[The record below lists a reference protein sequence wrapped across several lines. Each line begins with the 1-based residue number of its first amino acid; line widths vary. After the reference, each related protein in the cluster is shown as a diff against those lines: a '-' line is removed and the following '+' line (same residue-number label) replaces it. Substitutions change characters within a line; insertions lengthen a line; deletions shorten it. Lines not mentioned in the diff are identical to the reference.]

1 MSEYQYYEF
10 QAIDRPL
17 TAKEMEELRRY
28 STRARITPTC
38 FTNHYEWGS
47 FKGNEDG
54 WMERYF
60 DAFLY
65 LANWGTRIL
74 QFRLPTEVL
83 DADTAGTYCY
93 GEGASAR
100 KKGGKTIL
108 RFLSED
114 DSGDD
119 DPEGA
124 GHLGSLIAA
133 REGLMKGDLRALYL
147 GWLLLVQ
154 GEELDEDELEPPVP
168 PGLAELSGALQG
180 MASFLRI
187 DPDLIDAAAAGSAPL
202 RVPEVDRKSVR
213 AWVQLLPT
221 EEKDRMLADL
231 VLKPDLGPILALQA
245 RMARGGSME
254 TRLGLE
260 GTRTVAELRE
270 LAQACATDRR
280 RLEQEKR
287 SMMLAIREQ
296 EAAIAREAHL
306 DRLKGQE
313 PGLWDQVEALADS
326 KLPKSYDRAVALLVD
341 LRDMG
346 FRSRAFDFANRIEA
360 FRTRHAHQPS
370 LMKRL
375 DKAGL

>member
-17 TAKEMEELRRY
+17 TGKEMEELRRY

-47 FKGNEDG
+47 FKGNEDA

-65 LANWGTRIL
+65 LANWGTRVL
-74 QFRLPTEVL
+74 QFRLPSEVL
-83 DADTAGTYCY
+83 DPDLAGTYCY

-108 RFLSED
+108 RFISED
-114 DSGDD
+114 DRGDD

-154 GEELDEDELEPPVP
+154 GEELDEDEVEPPVP

-202 RVPEVDRKSVR
+202 RVAEVNTKSVR
-213 AWVQLLPT
+213 AWVQALPAK
-221 EEKDRMLADL
+221 EKERMIADL

-245 RMARGGSME
+245 RMARGSSME
-254 TRLGLE
+254 PRPGME
-260 GTRTVAELRE
+260 GTRTVAEIRE
-270 LAQACATDRR
+270 LAQARAADRK
-280 RLEQEKR
+280 RLEREAR
-287 SMMLAIREQ
+287 SRRLAIREQ

-313 PGLWDQVEALADS
+313 PGLWDQVEALAAS
-326 KLPKSYDRAVALLVD
+326 KIPKNYDLAVALLVD

-346 FRSRAFDFANRIEA
+346 FRSRTFDFASRIEA

-370 LMKRL
+370 LLRRL
-375 DKAGL
+375 DKASL

>member
-17 TAKEMEELRRY
+17 TAKEMEELRRH

-47 FKGNEDG
+47 FKGDEDA

-60 DAFLY
+60 DAYLY

-74 QFRLPTEVL
+74 QFRLPMEAL
-83 DADTAGTYCY
+83 DPDTATAYCY
-93 GEGASAR
+93 GEAAHAR
-100 KKGGKTIL
+100 KKNGKTIL
-108 RFLSED
+108 RFISED
-114 DSGDD
+114 DQGDD
-119 DPEGA
+119 EPEGA
-124 GHLGSLIAA
+124 GQLGSLIAA
-133 REGLMKGDLRALYL
+133 REGLRRGDLRALYL

-154 GEELDEDELEPPVP
+154 GEELDEDEVEPPVP
-168 PGLAELSGALQG
+168 PGLAGLSGALEG

-187 DPDLIDAAAAGSAPL
+187 DPDLIAAAAAGSAPL
-202 RVPEVDRKSVR
+202 QAGDLSRKSVLH
-213 AWVQLLPT
+213 WVQGMPDK
-221 EEKDRMLADL
+221 EKDGILAGL
-231 VLKPDLGPILALQA
+231 VLNPDLGPILALQA
-245 RMARGGSME
+245 RMTRGSAAEVRQGM
-254 TRLGLE
+254 E

-270 LAQACATDRR
+270 LARDRAADR
-280 RLEQEKR
+280 KRLEQEAR
-287 SMMLAIREQ
+287 ARRHAIREQ

-313 PGLWDQVEALADS
+313 PGLWDQAEALVAS
-326 KLPKSYDRAVALLVD
+326 KIPKHYDRAIALLVD

-346 FRSRAFDFANRIEA
+346 FRSKAFDFVSRLEA
-360 FRTRHAHQPS
+360 FRKRHAHQPS
-370 LMKRL
+370 LLRRL